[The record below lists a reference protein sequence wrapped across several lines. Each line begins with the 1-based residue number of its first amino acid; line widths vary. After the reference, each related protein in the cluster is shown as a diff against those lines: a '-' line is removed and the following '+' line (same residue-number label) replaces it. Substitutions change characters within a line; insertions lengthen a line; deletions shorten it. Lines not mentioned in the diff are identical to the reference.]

1 MTATRARSQQQNTHS
16 PTCQPVHA
24 PKLEAASAMASPP
37 GRRLAIW
44 LQVALLLSLCC
55 RGREAAQAT
64 PKVSAVI
71 VFGDSTVD
79 TGNNNVIDTVLKS
92 NFPPYG
98 RDMAGAKATGRF
110 CNGRLPPDFISE
122 TLGLPPLVPAYLDPA
137 YGIQDFTRG
146 VCFASAGTGLDNATA
161 AVLVRSENTPIII
174 QPLNC
179 IYV

>member
-1 MTATRARSQQQNTHS
+1 MTATRARSQQQQYTHS
-16 PTCQPVHA
+16 PTCQPVYA
-24 PKLEAASAMASPP
+24 PKQEAASAMASPP

-44 LQVALLLSLCC
+44 LEAALLLSLCC
-55 RGREAAQAT
+55 RVCCRGREAAQQQA
-64 PKVSAVI
+64 SAVI

-137 YGIQDFTRG
+137 YGIQDFAQG

-161 AVLVRSENTPIII
+161 AVLVRSEHPHNHPTT
-174 QPLNC
+174 
-179 IYV
+179 